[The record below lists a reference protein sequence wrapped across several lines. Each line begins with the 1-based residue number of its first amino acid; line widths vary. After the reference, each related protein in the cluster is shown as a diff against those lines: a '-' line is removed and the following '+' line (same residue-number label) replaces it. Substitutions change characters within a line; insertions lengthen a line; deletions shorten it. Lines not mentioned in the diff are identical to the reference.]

1 MREILVTIPTQPR
14 HREMLEKIA
23 AEAHFTYEMNPTEAA
38 VENADIIL
46 GNVPPVMLKNARKLR
61 WIQLNTAGTD
71 GYPEVLPKDCLLTN
85 ATGAYG
91 LAVSE
96 HMLAMLLELMKKL
109 HLYGANQQQHLWK
122 DEGTVTSICGSRTLV
137 VGLGDL
143 GGEFAKRMHLLGST
157 VTGIRRGKGQKP
169 EYLDALYQM
178 DSLDNCL
185 KDADI
190 VASCLPGGADTTH
203 IFNAETFAKMK
214 PGAYF
219 LNVGRG
225 SAVDSRALANALN
238 SGHLAGAGLDVTE
251 PEPLPKDHPL
261 WNAKNLVLT
270 PHISGWY
277 HLPETHERIL
287 GITVENLKAFL
298 AGTPLRNQI
307 DLNTGRKI

>member
-1 MREILVTIPTQPR
+1 MREILVTIPTQPC
-14 HREMLEKIA
+14 HREMLKKIA

-46 GNVPPVMLKNARKLR
+46 GNVPPVMLKRARKLR

-157 VTGIRRGKGQKP
+157 VTGIRRGKGPKP

-287 GITVENLKAFL
+287 GITAENLEAFL

>member
-46 GNVPPVMLKNARKLR
+46 GNVPPVMLKRARKLR

-178 DSLDNCL
+178 DSLANCL

-287 GITVENLKAFL
+287 GITAENLKAFL

>member
-1 MREILVTIPTQPR
+1 MHEILVTIPTQPR

-46 GNVPPVMLKNARKLR
+46 GNVPPVMLKRARKLR

>member
-1 MREILVTIPTQPR
+1 MREILVTIPTQPH

-287 GITVENLKAFL
+287 GITAENLKAFL

>member
-225 SAVDSRALANALN
+225 SVVDSRALANALN

-287 GITVENLKAFL
+287 GITAENLKAFL

>member
-96 HMLAMLLELMKKL
+96 HMLAMLLGLMKKL

-287 GITVENLKAFL
+287 GITAENLKAFL